1 MAASAWGRRWSRPRN
16 PWGRHDVTVQVRP
29 DRDAALA
36 IGRRLLDERVR
47 ASNRAGDAFFGR
59 YAHAIAA
66 CAAAMA
72 DRFFAGGTLLVFGSG
87 PHATDA
93 QHNSVEFVHPVL
105 PGCRALPALSLTS
118 DMATVTGILQG
129 EAAADVYAHQVR
141 VLGRSGDIALA
152 FAHAP
157 VHASITRGLDAG
169 TAAGM
174 LTVALTSGAD
184 RAGGESVDFAFHVP
198 STDRSAAHELHLA
211 TYHMLWELVHI
222 VLNHRGIGD
231 AP

>member
-1 MAASAWGRRWSRPRN
+1 MS
-16 PWGRHDVTVQVRP
+16 VQTRP
-29 DRDAALA
+29 DRDAAVA
-36 IGRRLLDERVR
+36 KGRALLDERVR
-47 ASNRAGDAFFGR
+47 TSNQSGEAYFGR

-105 PGCRALPALSLTS
+105 PGCRALPALSLTN
-118 DMATVTGILQG
+118 DMATVTGVLQG
-129 EAAADVYAHQVR
+129 DAAEHVYAHQLR

-157 VHASITRGLDAG
+157 LHPSITRGLDDA
-169 TAAGM
+169 AAGSM
-174 LTVALTSGAD
+174 LTVALTSGDVIGRECAD
-184 RAGGESVDFAFHVP
+184 FVFHVDG
-198 STDRSAAHELHLA
+198 SDRDAAHELHLA

-222 VLNHRGIGD
+222 ALNHRGTGD
-231 AP
+231 VS

>member
-1 MAASAWGRRWSRPRN
+1 MS
-16 PWGRHDVTVQVRP
+16 VQVGH

-36 IGRRLLDERVR
+36 TGRAFLEERVA
-47 ASNRAGDAFFGR
+47 ASNRSGDAYFGQH
-59 YAHAIAA
+59 AHDIAA

-105 PGCRALPALSLTS
+105 PGCRALPALSLTN

-129 EAAADVYAHQVR
+129 DASMDVYAHQLR

-157 VHASITRGLDAG
+157 VHPSITRGLDA
-169 TAAGM
+169 AAAGGM
-174 LTVALTSGAD
+174 LTVALTSGE
-184 RAGGESVDFAFHVP
+184 GGTGREQADFAFHVNGA
-198 STDRSAAHELHLA
+198 DRSGAHELHLA

-231 AP
+231 VS

>member
-1 MAASAWGRRWSRPRN
+1 M
-16 PWGRHDVTVQVRP
+16 TVEVGP
-29 DRDAALA
+29 DRDSAVAT
-36 IGRRLLDERVR
+36 GRALLDERVR
-47 ASNRAGDAFFGR
+47 ASNQAGDAYFGR
-59 YAHAIAA
+59 YAQAIAA

-87 PHATDA
+87 PQATDA

-105 PGCRALPALSLTS
+105 PGCRALPALSLTN
-118 DMATVTGILQG
+118 DMASVTGILQG
-129 EAAADVYAHQVR
+129 EAATDVYAHQLR

-157 VHASITRGLDAG
+157 VHPAITRGLDAG

-174 LTVALTSGAD
+174 LTVAFTSGDD
-184 RAGGESVDFAFHVP
+184 RAGRGRVDYAFHVP
-198 STDRSAAHELHLA
+198 GTDRSAAHELHLA
-211 TYHMLWELVHI
+211 SYHMLWELVHI

-231 AP
+231 PP